1 MLHFTLGVFVGASIA
16 VCVKSIDVVT
26 QALK

>member
-1 MLHFTLGVFVGASIA
+1 MLHFALGVVVGASIA

-26 QALK
+26 QTLK